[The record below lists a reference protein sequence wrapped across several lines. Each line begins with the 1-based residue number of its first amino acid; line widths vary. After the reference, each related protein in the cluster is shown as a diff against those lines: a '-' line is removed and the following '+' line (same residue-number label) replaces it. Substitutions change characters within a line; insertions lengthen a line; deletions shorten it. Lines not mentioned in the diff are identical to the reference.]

1 MKTSNPSSVSAPS
14 QPSITR
20 IILIGL
26 IGNVVEWYDFA
37 IFGYFASVIGNLFFP
52 SSSPS
57 NSLIASFGAFAAGFL
72 MRPIGGLVF
81 GQIGDSLGRHQ
92 AMMISVLAMA
102 IPTILMC
109 VIPTYETIG
118 IAAPIL
124 LVILRMIQGLSVGG
138 EYTSS
143 LIFLAESAPPGRKSL
158 TAIWGSWG
166 ATSGILIGSAVGW
179 LVTKTLPEADINAW
193 GWRIPFGF
201 GGIIALSAWIIR
213 RGLDHGLPEAKTES
227 PVREILKRHHW
238 PVIRVALLNIGT
250 AVAYYTAFVYA
261 VTYIRNI
268 DRVPES
274 LALELNSLS
283 MAFLLMALP
292 IAAWLADRWGSQ
304 KILKWALG
312 LLCVFSVPLFQ
323 LIHSEDPSHIFMGE
337 IGFAILIA
345 LGSGGILI
353 LNTSLIPK
361 SVRCTGLAF
370 AYNAST
376 GLFGGTTPLVAAWLV
391 SSTED
396 PISPAYWVLATAFV
410 SLATLTLF
418 IPNML
423 HLDSDQGH
431 S

>member
-1 MKTSNPSSVSAPS
+1 MKHTPATIDKPSLPPS
-14 QPSITR
+14 LTR

-37 IFGYFASVIGNLFFP
+37 IFGYFASVIGNQFFP

-57 NSLIASFGAFAAGFL
+57 TSLIASFGAFAAGFL

-102 IPTILMC
+102 IPTVLMC
-109 VIPTYETIG
+109 AIPTYATIG
-118 IAAPIL
+118 VAAPIF

-143 LIFLAESAPPGRKSL
+143 LIFLAENAPPGRKSL

-166 ATSGILIGSAVGW
+166 ATSGILLGSAIGW
-179 LVTKTLPEADINAW
+179 LLTHFMPEPDINAW
-193 GWRIPFGF
+193 GWRIPFGI
-201 GGIIALSAWIIR
+201 GGVIALSAWLIR
-213 RGLDHGLPEAKTES
+213 RGLDHDLPETQTES
-227 PVREILKRHHW
+227 PVREVLRRHHW
-238 PVIRVALLNIGT
+238 PVVRVALLNIGT

-268 DRVPES
+268 DQVPES
-274 LALELNSLS
+274 LALELNSVS
-283 MAFLLMALP
+283 MAFLLMVLP
-292 IAAWLADRWGSQ
+292 VAAWLADRWGSH
-304 KILKWALG
+304 KVLKWALS
-312 LLCVFSVPLFQ
+312 LLCVFAVPLFQ
-323 LIHSEDPSHIFMGE
+323 LIHSPDPERIFMGE
-337 IGFAILIA
+337 IGFALLIGM
-345 LGSGGILI
+345 GSGGILI

-376 GLFGGTTPLVAAWLV
+376 GLFGGTTPLIAAWLV
-391 SSTED
+391 SSTD
-396 PISPAYWVLATAFV
+396 NPISPAYWVLGAAFV

-423 HLDSDQGH
+423 HLETEHQ
-431 S
+431 

>member
-1 MKTSNPSSVSAPS
+1 MKDKKASEDRNPA

-26 IGNVVEWYDFA
+26 IGNIVEWYDFA
-37 IFGYFASVIGNLFFP
+37 VFGYFASVIGNLFFP

-102 IPTILMC
+102 VPTVLMC
-109 VIPTYETIG
+109 MLPTYETIG
-118 IAAPIL
+118 VAAPIL
-124 LVILRMIQGLSVGG
+124 LVLLRMIQGLSVGG

-166 ATSGILIGSAVGW
+166 ATSGILLGSAVGW
-179 LVTKTLPEADINAW
+179 MLTKFLPEADIQSW
-193 GWRIPFGF
+193 GWRIPFGI

-213 RGLDHGLPEAKTES
+213 RGLDQGLPEAKTES
-227 PVREILKRHHW
+227 PVREVLKRYHW
-238 PVIRVALLNIGT
+238 PVIRVAFLNIGT

-268 DRVPES
+268 DRIPES

-283 MAFLLMALP
+283 MGFLLMALP
-292 IAAWLADRWGSQ
+292 MAAWLSDRWGSH
-304 KILKWALG
+304 KVLKWALG
-312 LLCVFSVPLFQ
+312 LLCVFAVPLFQ
-323 LIHSEDPSHIFMGE
+323 LIHSEDPRHIFMGE

-345 LGSGGILI
+345 MGSGGILI

-391 SSTED
+391 STTED
-396 PISPAYWVLATAFV
+396 PISPAYWVLGAAFL

-418 IPNML
+418 IPNVL
-423 HLDSDQGH
+423 HFDPEPGH
-431 S
+431 Q